1 MKKDTMKNI
10 EKRLKIAKK
19 RLTLTWIDV
28 LLYYINNEERT
39 TI

>member
-1 MKKDTMKNI
+1 MMKKDTMKDI
-10 EKRLKIAKK
+10 KKRLKIAKK

-28 LLYYINNEERT
+28 LLYYINKERT

>member
-1 MKKDTMKNI
+1 MKKDTMKDI

-28 LLYYINNEERT
+28 LLYYINKERT

>member
-1 MKKDTMKNI
+1 MMKKDTMKNI

-28 LLYYINNEERT
+28 LYNILNERT